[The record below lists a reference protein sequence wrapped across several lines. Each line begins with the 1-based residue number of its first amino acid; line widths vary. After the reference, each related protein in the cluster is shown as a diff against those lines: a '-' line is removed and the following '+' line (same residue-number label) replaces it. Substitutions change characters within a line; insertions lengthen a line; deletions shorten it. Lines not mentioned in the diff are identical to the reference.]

1 MSTVYRPELTS
12 TIGSRGLGYWMCEG
26 TEEVVNGRVHVR
38 YAKGLYD
45 NRDDWHETKSA
56 ALDQAA
62 VQIESVAIR
71 LQAQAAEMRRQAEAI
86 RSGTQNEVTT

>member
-12 TIGSRGLGYWMCEG
+12 TISSRGLGYWMCEG
-26 TEEVVNGRVHVR
+26 VEEMVNGRVHVR
-38 YAKGLYD
+38 YAKALHD
-45 NRDDWHETKSA
+45 NRDDWHETRSA

-71 LQAQAAEMRRQAEAI
+71 LQAQAAEMRREADAM
-86 RSGTQNEVTT
+86 RATSRQEVTT